1 MIDSALIPSQAMLAS
16 ANPYLNPMHPL
27 HPFKHEFNVKHHYQT
42 PHGMVTYSNG
52 SSDHSAGGMG
62 NGMSMGMGD
71 GMSMGMGMG
80 DGMNLNRSDLAS
92 FDKMMGLPNEAYP
105 DDCRNVQEK
114 ALKIANKLMKDYN
127 KRVFRKIMTYLLKS
141 KFLIGMTEI
150 KLNHIMRK
158 KIYNVMNTFSRVSGG
173 NVEFVQSAQ
182 EPVFDDEDPS
192 IDSDV
197 QEIDLSGFSDK
208 EPEPGS
214 SDEMYQG
221 LNNQIEKDGNVHLD
235 D

>member
-1 MIDSALIPSQAMLAS
+1 
-16 ANPYLNPMHPL
+16 
-27 HPFKHEFNVKHHYQT
+27 
-42 PHGMVTYSNG
+42 
-52 SSDHSAGGMG
+52 
-62 NGMSMGMGD
+62 
-71 GMSMGMGMG
+71 
-80 DGMNLNRSDLAS
+80 
-92 FDKMMGLPNEAYP
+92 
-105 DDCRNVQEK
+105 
-114 ALKIANKLMKDYN
+114 MKDYN

-197 QEIDLSGFSDK
+197 QEIDLSGFSGMGYIAFK
-208 EPEPGS
+208 HVG
-214 SDEMYQG
+214 
-221 LNNQIEKDGNVHLD
+221 NNASGTTSYILD
-235 D
+235 NILVE